1 MAIRHYR
8 DLQVWQKAMDL
19 VEHVYRLAKTLPPQK
34 RYGLTAQ
41 IQRAAVSIPANVAE
55 GHSRT
60 QRGDYL
66 HHLSMARGSLA
77 ELETHLT
84 LAVRLKLLDRD
95 AVLAAW
101 ELCQQVGQLLSAL
114 IAALRRK
121 APSSRAPSPESRSPG
136 R

>member
-1 MAIRHYR
+1 
-8 DLQVWQKAMDL
+8 MDL
-19 VEHVYRLAKTLPPQK
+19 VEHVYRLAKTLPPQE

-41 IQRAAVSIPANVAE
+41 IQRAAVSIPANAAE

-60 QRGDYL
+60 HRGDYL

-114 IAALRRK
+114 LAALRRK
-121 APSSRAPSPESRSPG
+121 APSSQAPSPESRSPG